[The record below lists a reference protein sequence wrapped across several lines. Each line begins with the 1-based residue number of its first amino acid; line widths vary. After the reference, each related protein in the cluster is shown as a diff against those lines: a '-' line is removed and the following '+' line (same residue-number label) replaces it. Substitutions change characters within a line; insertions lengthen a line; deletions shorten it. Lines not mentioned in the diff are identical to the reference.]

1 VRRAVRVVT
10 ERPIVAALA
19 GPLLIVA
26 GVVTILN
33 GFVFRGLLTTSDVLR
48 FWLPTY
54 CYLGK
59 SLASG
64 HIPAW
69 DPYVMGG
76 VPFAA
81 DPQSGWMY
89 LPAMLL
95 FTALPCGVAIRM
107 MIVLQPILA
116 GLGIYWFARNERL
129 SRVAATTTGLVLALV
144 ISESRLA
151 LSLPFAGTLAW
162 SALSLACCSKY
173 VHASGW
179 QRRLLWGG
187 ATSAAWGQLAA
198 AHFSVGLVIGSGVI
212 LTYMAVVARENTREG
227 TWSMRGA
234 LLIGGLL
241 AVMAVLINLA
251 YLVPRLAYLPETS
264 LSLGYTKL
272 DALGTQ
278 LAGIHPRPPPL
289 GGAAGPTWPLKL
301 ATTWGAFA
309 GGVALA
315 ILLAGL
321 RIRARRT
328 LVLGLCS
335 FGAVCYVLS
344 LGVVARNLPD
354 SLRSLRPVD
363 LYLHNPQWFG
373 YGLILVIAILAG
385 LGVDGWRDRSA
396 SPRRFVVLLPPAV
409 VWFAL
414 PPLFGAG
421 GFTLLALGLGAVLA
435 AGVLLAA
442 ARSPGAAIL
451 VPVLLFVQL
460 TANGVLRAPAADDL
474 FQPIPDLLT
483 ALDQPSVRA
492 SDFEHAGP
500 IELAIIQTDRGRSIT
515 VARRAGSEP
524 VLGDVSG
531 LESNHSLLFGT
542 EAVDS
547 FDPLQLLR
555 FWVYVRAVQHRDIKY
570 NRSQFVDLVPTA
582 IDLLQ
587 VRWIATQADLPPLPG
602 LVEAAREHGWTLYEL
617 TDAAP
622 RASLVASWQVVPSSA
637 AVYPNAGLSLVTAQ
651 GFDASREVFLE
662 EDPGLGAPPSGL
674 SAPVDP
680 AQATATYQSLGP
692 QKDLLRT
699 ESSVPAIAVV
709 RNVYDRN
716 WHATVDGRPAPLLRA
731 DYLIQGIPV
740 PAGSHVVVL
749 TYDDPHVGYGLLGSA
764 LSIGALMGLMFAL
777 RRRRVRE
784 AGHGARA

>member
-1 VRRAVRVVT
+1 LRGPVRRAFRVVT

-19 GPLLIVA
+19 GPIVIVI
-26 GVVTILN
+26 GVVTVLN

-64 HIPAW
+64 HIPSW

-95 FTALPCGVAIRM
+95 FTALPCAVAIRM

-116 GLGIYWFARNERL
+116 GLGIYWFARNERF
-129 SRVAATTTGLVLALV
+129 SRVAATTSGLVLALV

-162 SALSLACCSKY
+162 SAVSLACCSKY
-173 VHASGW
+173 LGAATW

-187 ATSAAWGQLAA
+187 VTAAAWGQLAA
-198 AHFSVGLVIGSGVI
+198 AHFSVGLVIGSGAI
-212 LTYMAVVARENTREG
+212 LTYIVVKARENTRDG
-227 TWSMRGA
+227 TWSLRGA
-234 LLIGGLL
+234 LLFGGLL

-251 YLVPRLAYLPETS
+251 YLLPRLAYLPETS
-264 LSLGYTKL
+264 LGLGYTKL

-278 LAGIHPRPPPL
+278 LAGLLPRPPPL
-289 GGAAGPTWPLKL
+289 GGAAGPAWPLKL
-301 ATTWGAFA
+301 ATTRGAFA

-315 ILLAGL
+315 IALAGL

-328 LVLGLCS
+328 LILGLIG

-344 LGVVARNLPD
+344 LGIVARNVPN

-363 LYLHNPQWFG
+363 LYLHNPQWFA
-373 YGLILVIAILAG
+373 YGLILALAILAG
-385 LGVDGWRDRSA
+385 AGVDGWKERSG
-396 SPRRFVVLLPPAV
+396 SPRRLVVLLPTV
-409 VWFAL
+409 IVWFVL

-421 GFTLLALGLGAVLA
+421 GLTLLVLGLGAALA
-435 AGVLLAA
+435 AGVLVVA

-451 VPVLLFVQL
+451 VPVVLFLQL
-460 TANGVLRAPAADDL
+460 TANGVLRAPAGDDL
-474 FQPIPDLLT
+474 FQPLPDLLT

-492 SDFEHAGP
+492 SDFERAGP
-500 IELAIIQTDRGRSIT
+500 IELAIIQSDGGRSIT
-515 VARRAGSEP
+515 IARRAGSEP

-570 NRSQFVDLVPTA
+570 NRSQFVDLDPTA
-582 IDLLQ
+582 LDLLQ
-587 VRWIATQADLPPLPG
+587 VRWVATQADVPPLPEV
-602 LVEAAREHGWTLYEL
+602 VETAREHGWTLYEL
-617 TDAAP
+617 SDAAP
-622 RASLVASWQVVPSSA
+622 RASVVTSWQVVSSSA
-637 AVYPNAGLSLVTAQ
+637 AAYPSDGLSLVTKR
-651 GFDASREVFLE
+651 GFDASKEVILE
-662 EDPGLGAPPSGL
+662 EDPGLGPA
-674 SAPVDP
+674 P
-680 AQATATYQSLGP
+680 AQVVAAAATYQPIGP
-692 QKDLLRT
+692 QKDIVRT
-699 ESSVPAIAVV
+699 ESPVAAVAVV
-709 RNVYDRN
+709 RNVYERN
-716 WHATVDGRPAPLLRA
+716 WHATVDGRPTRLLRA
-731 DYLIQGIPV
+731 DYLMQGVPV
-740 PAGSHVVVL
+740 PAGSHVIVL
-749 TYDDPHVGYGLLGSA
+749 SYDDPTVGYGLLGSG
-764 LSIGALMGLMFAL
+764 LSIGTLIGLILAL
-777 RRRRVRE
+777 RRKRLRPARR
-784 AGHGARA
+784 GARS